1 MPLYVAL
8 PIAVIVGYLL
18 GSIPF
23 AHLMA
28 RRKGIDIGSTD
39 TRIAGT
45 ANVFR
50 QVGRRSGAV
59 VFMGDAGKGAAAI
72 VFANALGIDT
82 PLALLALAAA
92 LAGHAFPLLG
102 LTRWPS
108 GAGLATL
115 SGGGAAAVGWLGPIA
130 ILAGVVFILASRR
143 TLAGALAAF
152 VLFLVL
158 NVFWPT
164 DPKTIAGIIALG
176 VAVLVWSRVRWR

>member
-1 MPLYVAL
+1 
-8 PIAVIVGYLL
+8 
-18 GSIPF
+18 
-23 AHLMA
+23 MA

-72 VFANALGIDT
+72 VFANALNVDT

-92 LAGHAFPLLG
+92 LAGHAFPMLG

-164 DPKTIAGIIALG
+164 DPKDHRRDNRPRCSRSRLVTRQMAIAHP
-176 VAVLVWSRVRWR
+176 VHRSPRYRVSCNSHAML